1 MTGGS
6 AGASFAMVV
15 SRVRTDE
22 KRILDAF
29 DRHGLRCEVIDS
41 RRFWQALDVDP
52 VPPSGPK
59 RTRRVVLNRE
69 IGHAR
74 AVYAARALESVNAV
88 VVNSATATEVC
99 GDKYRTSL
107 ALRAA
112 GLPAPRTALALT
124 PEAALD
130 ALEAIGYPAV
140 VKPLTGSWGR
150 LVSRLPDREAAET
163 VMEYISALSGPFSH
177 LVYVQELIAKPDRDI
192 RAVVVGGRVVGA
204 VYRRGSGWRTNVARG
219 AETVRCTVTAE
230 IERLAVESA
239 RCVEADI
246 AGVDLIEDADGA
258 LSVLEVNHGVEFTG
272 FQRALGDSVPVADA
286 VLDHLKERAASC

>member
-1 MTGGS
+1 MTAGG

-29 DRHGLRCEVIDS
+29 DRRGLRCEVIDS
-41 RRFWQALDVDP
+41 RRFWQALDADP
-52 VPPSGPK
+52 VPPSGRARP
-59 RTRRVVLNRE
+59 RHVVLNRE

-74 AVYAARALESVNAV
+74 ALYAARALESANAV
-88 VVNSATATEVC
+88 VINSAASTEVC

-107 ALRAA
+107 ALQEA
-112 GLPAPRTALALT
+112 GLPTPRTALALT

-163 VMEYISALSGPFSH
+163 VMEYIAALPGPSSH
-177 LVYVQELIAKPDRDI
+177 LVYVQELVAKPDRDI
-192 RAVVVGGRVVGA
+192 RVVVVGGRVLGA
-204 VYRRGSGWRTNVARG
+204 VYRRGGGWRTNVAQG

-230 IERLAVESA
+230 IEKLAVEAA

-246 AGVDLIEDADGA
+246 AGVDLVEDGDGA
-258 LSVLEVNHGVEFTG
+258 LSVLEVNAGVEFTG
-272 FQRALGDSVPVADA
+272 FQRALGDTVPVADA

>member
-1 MTGGS
+1 MTAGGR
-6 AGASFAMVV
+6 GASFAMVA

-22 KRILDAF
+22 KRLLDAF
-29 DRHGLRCEVIDS
+29 DRHGLPCEVIDS
-41 RRFWQALDVDP
+41 RRFWQALDADP
-52 VPPSGPK
+52 GPCAGAG

-74 AVYAARALESVNAV
+74 AVYAALALESVNEV
-88 VVNSATATEVC
+88 VVNSAAATEVC

-112 GLPAPRTALALT
+112 GLSTPRTALALT
-124 PEAALD
+124 PEAALE

-163 VMEYISALSGPFSH
+163 VMEYVSALPGPASH
-177 LVYVQELIAKPDRDI
+177 IVYVQELVAKPDRDI

-204 VYRRGSGWRTNVARG
+204 VYRRGGGWRTNVARG
-219 AETVRCTVTAE
+219 AETVPCTVTAE
-230 IERLAVESA
+230 IEKLAVESA
-239 RCVEADI
+239 RCVGADI
-246 AGVDLIEDADGA
+246 AGVDLIEDAGGA

-272 FQRALGDSVPVADA
+272 FQRALGDSLPVADA
-286 VLDHLKERAASC
+286 VIEHLKERAASC